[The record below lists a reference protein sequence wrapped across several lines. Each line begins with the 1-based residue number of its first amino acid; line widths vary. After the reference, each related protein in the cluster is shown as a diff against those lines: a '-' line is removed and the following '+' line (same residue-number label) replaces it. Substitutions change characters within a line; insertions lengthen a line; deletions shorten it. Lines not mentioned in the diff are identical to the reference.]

1 MRSANRGRRG
11 VTALAFA
18 ATLLSAGGAGAAP
31 AEPYIPEAMPPGFRV
46 EISEL
51 DGPVFADA
59 KGRTLYRWPYRT
71 MRNGVTGDSKG
82 ESNCADTASTESA
95 GLMSPYPGG
104 LLLPEQ
110 EKRPSCQQMWPPA
123 FAADSDKAVGKWTVI
138 HRRDGRMQWAYDGA
152 ALYTSI
158 RDRRPGDVLGGDSYR
173 HQGDAPAVREPI
185 QPRPDVPPGLAVS
198 TTLRGRLLQT
208 ARGLSVYAFDRDT
221 PTRSACDAA
230 CEQDF
235 VPVQAPAAAR
245 ARGDWSI
252 FTRESGER
260 QWAFR
265 GKPLYR
271 YAADLGVRSVAGS
284 DVPGWRNVYTQAAPP
299 PPAEFTVQDTP
310 SGQVLADARG
320 RTLYNYTCG
329 DDAPDQLSCE
339 YPADTQVYRLAM
351 CGGGSAERCA
361 RNFPVR
367 RGGQGRAR
375 PEPAVER
382 RRDRSRD
389 RPFRRQGPAGRV
401 ACLGLSRAPDL
412 HVRRRCA
419 ARRSQRRRAG
429 RIPVGARRIP
439 RILVARRFLQPV
451 TER

>member
-1 MRSANRGRRG
+1 
-11 VTALAFA
+11 
-18 ATLLSAGGAGAAP
+18 
-31 AEPYIPEAMPPGFRV
+31 MPPGFRV
-46 EISEL
+46 EMSEL

-104 LLLPEQ
+104 LLLPER

-123 FAADSDKAVGKWTVI
+123 FAADSDKAVGKWTVVR
-138 HRRDGRMQWAYDGA
+138 RRDGRMQWAYDGSV
-152 ALYTSI
+152 LYTSI

-221 PTRSACDAA
+221 GTRSACDAA
-230 CEQDF
+230 CEQSF
-235 VPVQAPAAAR
+235 IPVQAPAAAR
-245 ARGDWSI
+245 PRGDWSI

-260 QWAFR
+260 QWTFR

-271 YAADLGVRSVAGS
+271 YAEDPGVRSVAGS
-284 DVPGWRNVYTQAAPP
+284 DVPGWRNVYTQEAPP
-299 PPAEFTVQDTP
+299 PPEEFTVQDTP

-320 RTLYNYTCG
+320 RTLYSYTCG

-339 YPADTQVYRLAM
+339 SSRRHAGLSPRD
-351 CGGGSAERCA
+351 
-361 RNFPVR
+361 VR
-367 RGGQGRAR
+367 RRQRRALRAQFSVRRSGHGRAQ

-401 ACLGLSRAPDL
+401 ARLGLSRAPGL

-419 ARRSQRRRAG
+419 ARGSQRRRAG
-429 RIPVGARRIP
+429 RIPVGARRVP
-439 RILVARRFLQPV
+439 RFLVARRFLQPV

>member
-1 MRSANRGRRG
+1 MRHREGLAA
-11 VTALAFA
+11 ALA
-18 ATLLSAGGAGAAP
+18 TGLLCSGGAGAVAT
-31 AEPYIPEAMPPGFRV
+31 EPYIPEAMPPGFRV
-46 EISEL
+46 EVSEL

-104 LLLPEQ
+104 LLLPER

-123 FAADSDKAVGKWTVI
+123 FAADSDKAVGKWTVV
-138 HRRDGRMQWAYDGA
+138 HRRDGRMQWAYDGS

-208 ARGLSVYAFDRDT
+208 ARGLSIYAFDRDT
-221 PTRSACDAA
+221 GTRSACDAA
-230 CEQDF
+230 CEQSF
-235 VPVQAPAAAR
+235 IPVQAPAAAR
-245 ARGDWSI
+245 PRGEWSI

-260 QWAFR
+260 QWTFR

-271 YAADLGVRSVAGS
+271 YGEDRGVRSVAGS
-284 DVPGWRNVYTQAAPP
+284 DVPGWRNVYAQEAPP
-299 PPAEFTVQDTP
+299 PPEEFTVQDTP

-320 RTLYNYTCG
+320 RTLYSYTCG

-339 YPADTQVYRLAM
+339 SPADTQVYRLAM
-351 CGGGSAERCA
+351 CGGGSAERCE
-361 RNFPVR
+361 RNFPYVEAATD
-367 RGGQGRAR
+367 AR
-375 PEPAVER
+375 SQSRLWTVVQIDPATGH
-382 RRDRSRD
+382 
-389 RPFRRQGPAGRV
+389 F
-401 ACLGLSRAPDL
+401 
-412 HVRRRCA
+412 A
-419 ARRSQRRRAG
+419 ARDQPGALRVWAYRERPVYTFAGDVQPGEVNADGLGEFQSEREGFRAFWW
-429 RIPVGARRIP
+429 RDDFFNR
-439 RILVARRFLQPV
+439 
-451 TER
+451 

>member
-1 MRSANRGRRG
+1 
-11 VTALAFA
+11 
-18 ATLLSAGGAGAAP
+18 
-31 AEPYIPEAMPPGFRV
+31 
-46 EISEL
+46 
-51 DGPVFADA
+51 
-59 KGRTLYRWPYRT
+59 
-71 MRNGVTGDSKG
+71 
-82 ESNCADTASTESA
+82 
-95 GLMSPYPGG
+95 MSPYPGG

-123 FAADSDKAVGKWTVI
+123 FAADGDKAVGKWTVI

-221 PTRSACDAA
+221 PARSACDAA

-284 DVPGWRNVYTQAAPP
+284 DVPGLAQRLYAGSSAA
-299 PPAEFTVQDTP
+299 
-310 SGQVLADARG
+310 ARG
-320 RTLYNYTCG
+320 VHRAGHALGTG
-329 DDAPDQLSCE
+329 A
-339 YPADTQVYRLAM
+339 
-351 CGGGSAERCA
+351 GGCA
-361 RNFPVR
+361 R
-367 RGGQGRAR
+367 A
-375 PEPAVER
+375 
-382 RRDRSRD
+382 
-389 RPFRRQGPAGRV
+389 
-401 ACLGLSRAPDL
+401 
-412 HVRRRCA
+412 
-419 ARRSQRRRAG
+419 
-429 RIPVGARRIP
+429 
-439 RILVARRFLQPV
+439 
-451 TER
+451 